1 MKLFKN
7 FKTKKQLQAEI
18 ERLKAIHEKLPMIEI
33 EQMEIRELCAS
44 TIVCNELKDDDYAEI
59 QAMRIV
65 SESIRRK
72 MKPFIEFSEEDSP
85 EGKIIRGKLRVVGKE
100 YET

>member
-7 FKTKKQLQAEI
+7 FKTKKQLRAEI
-18 ERLKAIHEKLPMIEI
+18 ERLKAVQRRPPMIEV
-33 EQMEIRELCAS
+33 ERFDIRELCAS
-44 TIVCNELKDDDYAEI
+44 TIVCNELKDDDYTEI

-85 EGKIIRGKLRVVGKE
+85 DGKIIRGKLRVVGKE